1 VAIRNAGWKFY
12 LFYACWD
19 ALGVVVI
26 YFTVS
31 PLLHLK
37 RGKGTIHSATQFVE
51 TKGYQLEEIDALFEG
66 GHPVR
71 DSKRGVRT
79 AVAQRDGTQSAAV
92 VSGH

>member
-31 PLLHLK
+31 PLSRLK
-37 RGKGTIHSATQFVE
+37 RGKGTTHSATQFVE

-71 DSKRGVRT
+71 DSKRGVCT
-79 AVAQRDGTQSAAV
+79 VIAQRDGAQSSV
-92 VSGH
+92 VASGH